1 MTKDMFNSIP
11 YVLGIIIDVDEEY
24 VERCDKNG
32 DYKPE
37 YRITY
42 EYMDKSSLITVSDWW
57 SHEIDEPC
65 IPQVSNIV
73 LCFNGLC
80 CILKE
85 ICQSQNDIIPKND
98 DIVPNIIPKEL
109 LKWVYFSNNEFCHKQ
124 EMPDCLNKL
133 FEKIKNDIERA
144 IKQKKD
150 YLFNIALQYNGEE

>member
-57 SHEIDEPC
+57 
-65 IPQVSNIV
+65 
-73 LCFNGLC
+73 
-80 CILKE
+80 
-85 ICQSQNDIIPKND
+85 
-98 DIVPNIIPKEL
+98 
-109 LKWVYFSNNEFCHKQ
+109 
-124 EMPDCLNKL
+124 
-133 FEKIKNDIERA
+133 
-144 IKQKKD
+144 
-150 YLFNIALQYNGEE
+150 